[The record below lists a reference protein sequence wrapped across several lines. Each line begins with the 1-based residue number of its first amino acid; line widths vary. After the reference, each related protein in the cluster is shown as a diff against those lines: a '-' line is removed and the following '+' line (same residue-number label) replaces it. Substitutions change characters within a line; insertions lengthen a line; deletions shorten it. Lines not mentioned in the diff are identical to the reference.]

1 MILRRET
8 NIYDDEAIKNSIA
21 SVEKKFSATY
31 GTCETANSTKAKV
44 VVLEDF
50 ELFKGAQISVHFT
63 YNNTASA
70 PTLNVNGTGAKAIWA
85 RGAAIAATYYWSA
98 NSTHTFTYDG
108 THWVLE
114 NAESQEEVFN
124 RLTNNDTNSG
134 LYIENGSLYLKAD
147 YIRSGKISADYIY
160 GGKLTLGGA
169 NNVSGTLEIKNA
181 SGTVIGKWDKDGL
194 IATSGGKIT
203 SKDGK
208 VYFDLDNSVICANK
222 MVSAAAN
229 NNYNITVE
237 FGTTTWPQSVSNY
250 QGFRIYRTLD
260 PSSGVYI
267 LPVNTGGT
275 FITSTGSLSLYA
287 SSAGSIELHGR
298 EFRIYAENS
307 NRPSSEFAQ
316 ISSDTANKRVNI
328 YDNLRVSGNINYSGS
343 LGSSD
348 ETLKTNIKSVEDSI
362 VAALEE
368 IEIKQF
374 AWKRDE
380 RKEKHIGVI
389 AQDIVKSFD
398 RYKVQNTGI
407 VSCDENELYS
417 VDYTAFILGRLI
429 SIERKIAELEKL
441 KQVIHIA

>member
-21 SVEKKFSATY
+21 SVEKKVSATY
-31 GTCETANSTKAKV
+31 GTCSTAASTVAKV
-44 VVLEDF
+44 VTLADF
-50 ELFKGAQISVHFT
+50 VLFKGAQISVHFT

-85 RGAAIAATYYWSA
+85 RGAAIVATYYWSA

-114 NAESQEEVFN
+114 NAESQEEVYK

-194 IATSGGKIT
+194 IATSGGKIS
-203 SKDGK
+203 SKNGK

-222 MVSAAAN
+222 MVSAASSDT
-229 NNYNITVE
+229 YNITVE
-237 FGTTTWPQSVSNY
+237 FGTTSWPSTVSNY
-250 QGFRIYRTLD
+250 QGFRIYRTAD
-260 PSSGVYI
+260 PSTGVYI
-267 LPVNTGGT
+267 LPVSTGGT
-275 FITSTGSLSLYA
+275 FITSTGNLQIYSSQSGTVGINAAQIQLYA
-287 SSAGSIELHGR
+287 TSASS
-298 EFRIYAENS
+298 
-307 NRPSSEFAQ
+307 SSQFAYMYSETSYKRFT
-316 ISSDTANKRVNI
+316 IS
-328 YDNLRVSGNINYSGS
+328 DNLRVTGNINYSGS

-374 AWKRDE
+374 VWKRDDK
-380 RKEKHIGVI
+380 KEKHIGVI

-407 VSCDENELYS
+407 VSCDENGLYS

>member
-31 GTCETANSTKAKV
+31 GTCETAATTRAKV

-63 YNNTASA
+63 YNNTASS

-85 RGAAIAATYYWSA
+85 RGAAIAATYYWSS
-98 NSTHTFTYDG
+98 NSTHVFTYDG

-114 NAESQEEVFN
+114 NAESQEEVYK

-229 NNYNITVE
+229 NYYNITVE
-237 FGTTTWPQSVSNY
+237 FGTTTWPTSVSNY
-250 QGFRIYRTLD
+250 QGFRIYRTID
-260 PSSGVYI
+260 PSSGLYL
-267 LPVNTGGT
+267 LPTNGGT
-275 FITSTGSLSLYA
+275 FITSTGSLLLYSAANAEVSIKGAKFSLYA
-287 SSAGSIELHGR
+287 DSPTSSQK
-298 EFRIYAENS
+298 
-307 NRPSSEFAQ
+307 FAQ
-316 ISSDTANKRVNI
+316 ISSDTENRLVNI
-328 YDNLRVSGNINYSGS
+328 HENLRVSGNINYSGS

-348 ETLKTNIKSVEDSI
+348 ETLKTNIMSVEESI

-374 AWKRDE
+374 AWKKDDK
-380 RKEKHIGVI
+380 KEKHIGVI
-389 AQDIVKSFD
+389 AQDIVKSLE
-398 RYKVQNTGI
+398 RHKIQNTGI
-407 VSCDENELYS
+407 VSCDETGLYS